1 MPVTLLRRLDPWGPP
16 LVLMALIFLFS
27 AQPSLN
33 SGLGLADTI
42 GRKLVHF
49 AEYGLLAFLWARA
62 LRTRMEA
69 RRGALL
75 ALLVASLYAPTD
87 EYHQTFVKGRVGH
100 PLDWAIDTAGAAAGT
115 LPVRR
120 RNPTGAGGGR
130 SGPTT

>member
-27 AQPSLN
+27 AQPNLN

-69 RRGALL
+69 RRAALL
-75 ALLVASLYAPTD
+75 ALLVASLYAVTD

-100 PLDWAIDTAGAAAGT
+100 PLDWAIDTAGAGARAPPAPRGGPPAARG
-115 LPVRR
+115 RR
-120 RNPTGAGGGR
+120 ARR
-130 SGPTT
+130 D

>member
-27 AQPSLN
+27 AQPNLN

-49 AEYGLLAFLWARA
+49 AEYGLLTILWARA

-69 RRGALL
+69 RKAVLA
-75 ALLVASLYAPTD
+75 ALLVASLYAVTD
-87 EYHQTFVKGRVGH
+87 EYHQTFVEGRHGT
-100 PLDWAIDTAGAAAGT
+100 PLDWAIDTAGAATAAV
-115 LPVRR
+115 L
-120 RNPTGAGGGR
+120 
-130 SGPTT
+130 